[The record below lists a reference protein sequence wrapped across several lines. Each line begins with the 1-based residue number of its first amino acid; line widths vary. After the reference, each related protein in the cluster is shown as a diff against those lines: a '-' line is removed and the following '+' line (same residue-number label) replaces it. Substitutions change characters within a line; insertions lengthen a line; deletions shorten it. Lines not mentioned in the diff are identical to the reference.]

1 MTQFQTF
8 YSYHSLTFFS
18 PPHMMTI
25 STLWSEQK
33 LSQKNKRG
41 EVDFSML
48 GQRIKNLVYCYFFI
62 ISCII
67 FANSPLGE
75 THKKMRR
82 DVAMEIFGRVQIYK
96 LKGFFKI
103 KLWFVFLI
111 KKNVK
116 SRLQQPQTLIYKNI

>member
-1 MTQFQTF
+1 
-8 YSYHSLTFFS
+8 
-18 PPHMMTI
+18 
-25 STLWSEQK
+25 
-33 LSQKNKRG
+33 
-41 EVDFSML
+41 ML

-96 LKGFFKI
+96 LKGFFK
-103 KLWFVFLI
+103 
-111 KKNVK
+111 N
-116 SRLQQPQTLIYKNI
+116 